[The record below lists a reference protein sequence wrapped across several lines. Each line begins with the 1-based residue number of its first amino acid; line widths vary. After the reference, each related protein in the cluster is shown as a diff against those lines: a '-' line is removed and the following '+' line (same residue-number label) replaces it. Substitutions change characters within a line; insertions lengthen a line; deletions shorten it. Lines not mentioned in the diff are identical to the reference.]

1 MGRFD
6 RVQAEQSGVRGEHGE
21 VTLALDG
28 FARESIEEEAARLG
42 VPLQELVSFAVLYYL
57 ADVDSGRIA
66 RQVCRSPY
74 PGGHSTDGRSMSAP
88 VD

>member
-6 RVQAEQSGVRGEHGE
+6 RVQAEQGGAQVEHGGL
-21 VTLALDG
+21 TLALDG
-28 FARESIEEEAARLG
+28 FARESIEEEAVRLG
-42 VPLQELVSFAVLYYL
+42 VPVRELVSFAVLYYL

-74 PGGHSTDGRSMSAP
+74 PDSAP
-88 VD
+88 SD

>member
-6 RVQAEQSGVRGEHGE
+6 RVQAEQSGVREEHVE
-21 VTLALDG
+21 VTLALEG
-28 FARESIEEEAARLG
+28 FARESVEEEAIRLG
-42 VPLQELVSFAVLYYL
+42 VPVQELVSFAVLYYL

-74 PGGHSTDGRSMSAP
+74 PDSAP